1 MAKYVSIGQLQGEI
15 KKSFASL
22 KKYMDENIRAPVVS
36 IAQQAKA
43 LADELIR
50 RADSGEFKG
59 DTGPRGEPGVPGE
72 TGPQGPQ
79 GEPGGIAEPVL
90 DTDGVLQFEEGG
102 SGGVS
107 YLTVANGKI
116 CVIYEEA
123 DT

>member
-43 LADELIR
+43 LADELLR

-59 DTGPRGEPGVPGE
+59 DTGPQGQPGVPGE
-72 TGPQGPQ
+72 AGPQGPQ

-102 SGGVS
+102 SGVS

>member
-59 DTGPRGEPGVPGE
+59 DTGPRGEPGVPGVP
-72 TGPQGPQ
+72 GPQGPQ

-102 SGGVS
+102 GGVS

-116 CVIYEEA
+116 CVIYEET
-123 DT
+123 DI